1 MKMAVATRH
10 CALTP
15 ADQEMLDRHVAQLE
29 QRLWHMDPDLVHLT
43 LVIEPQARRDE
54 YRGSVRLVLFNR
66 ALPAKRNTA
75 PTIGVLIKRSFEDLE
90 DQVDRFK
97 QRLRGEYAHE
107 RKRASL
113 TPEAMA
119 ARERELLE
127 ERELLDRALA
137 GDSTA
142 FNTLADAEL
151 PAVSQLIARALLDQ
165 NREVG
170 PDAIEHV
177 LADVLA
183 TAHANLARKPARWT
197 LAGWLAWT
205 ARRLVKEEAQGR
217 ALAQSVEHPVHG
229 T

>member
-1 MKMAVATRH
+1 MKLTVTTRH

-29 QRLWHMDPDLVHLT
+29 RRLRHIDPDLVHLT
-43 LVIEPQARRDE
+43 LVIERQARRDE
-54 YRGSVRLVLFNR
+54 YRGSARLVIFNR

-75 PTIGVLIKRSFEDLE
+75 PTIAVLIKRSFEDLE
-90 DQVDRFK
+90 DQVQRFQ

-107 RKRASL
+107 RTRASL
-113 TPEAMA
+113 PPEAIA

-142 FNTLADAEL
+142 FNALVDAEL
-151 PAVSQLIARALLDQ
+151 PAVSQVIARALLEQ
-165 NREVG
+165 GQEVG
-170 PDAIEHV
+170 PEAIEHV

-183 TAHANLARKPARWT
+183 TAHENLARKPARWT
-197 LAGWLAWT
+197 LGGWLAWT
-205 ARRLVKEEAQGR
+205 ARRLVKEEARGL
-217 ALAQSVEHPVHG
+217 ALAQSVEHPAH
-229 T
+229 